1 MQYEQTKS
9 LTEGEFKRLFGVKR
23 QTFDEMVGVMRQY
36 IKLKKTSG
44 SPKLSRE
51 DQVLVALQYWRG
63 AGDAPPPENIALTF
77 ILLVIGACRNQR
89 SAELFIK

>member
-44 SPKLSRE
+44 SP
-51 DQVLVALQYWRG
+51 
-63 AGDAPPPENIALTF
+63 N
-77 ILLVIGACRNQR
+77 
-89 SAELFIK
+89 